1 MLTPV
6 LPPLELEVLLLGEHL
21 LDLVVRP
28 LDQHRVE
35 PDPLEQVRHRR
46 GVAERVDG
54 PTVARK

>member
-1 MLTPV
+1 MLS
-6 LPPLELEVLLLGEHL
+6 PLELEVLLLGEHL

-28 LDQHRVE
+28 LYQHGVE
-35 PDPLEQVRHRR
+35 SDPLEQVRHRR